1 MSNDL
6 GNILGTSAAQNTDAN
21 WGRSQK
27 LAYRYV
33 DGYKSSSTLIKLGN
47 IIKIIGYIIAAL
59 IVLGGFI
66 AFIVAASNSSP
77 GSGMGVFLLCLL
89 YAGLVIL
96 GAFVYGSVI
105 AALGHILRASQ
116 DGAVNNSPLITDNE
130 RASILSLD

>member
-1 MSNDL
+1 MSDDL
-6 GNILGTSAAQNTDAN
+6 GNILGTSAAQSTDAN

-33 DGYKSSSTLIKLGN
+33 DGYKSASTLVSLGN
-47 IIKIIGYIIAAL
+47 IIKIIGYVIAAL

-77 GSGMGVFLLCLL
+77 GSGIGVFLLCLL
-89 YAGLVIL
+89 YAALVVF

-105 AALGHILRASQ
+105 TAIGHLLCAVQ